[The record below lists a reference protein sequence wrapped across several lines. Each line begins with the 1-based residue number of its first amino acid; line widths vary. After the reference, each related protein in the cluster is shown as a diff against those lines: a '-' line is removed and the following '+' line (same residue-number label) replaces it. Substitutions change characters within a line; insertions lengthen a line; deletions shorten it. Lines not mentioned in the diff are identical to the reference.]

1 MKEAEMINEAYAADV
16 KASYARFSADYL
28 SAAGNAELL
37 TQAEAHFKRDLANAK
52 KVKERALSV
61 MLGI

>member
-1 MKEAEMINEAYAADV
+1 MKEADMINDAYAADV

-28 SAAGNAELL
+28 GAAGNVELQA
-37 TQAEAHFKRDLANAK
+37 QAEAHFRRDLANAK